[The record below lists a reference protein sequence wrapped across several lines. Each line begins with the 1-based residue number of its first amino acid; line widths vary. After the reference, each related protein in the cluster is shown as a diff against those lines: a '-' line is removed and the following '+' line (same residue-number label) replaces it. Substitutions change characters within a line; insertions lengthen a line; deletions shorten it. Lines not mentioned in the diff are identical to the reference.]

1 MPLHVGSGC
10 LPATI
15 TNLRINCIAQSAT
28 PPEMS
33 LWEKIKEFFCSTHQ
47 TEAQECI
54 WTICHPS
61 VGTTREDVVSR
72 FEQLRMLVYAGY
84 EESIHSGRHG
94 ESHFCILD
102 ADNQE
107 ILSVTLDDAG
117 NYTVNCQG
125 HNETYRF
132 TMDIE
137 QGEEC
142 TEHAEGASGT
152 LQVSPLP
159 DPAAPQTP
167 AAYDAVWSEWKRA
180 APAEELRGRAATVQ
194 RICTCLNNGSREL
207 NVGES
212 GLTALPDCL
221 PAHIT
226 TLVIPHN
233 NYLTSLPTLPSG
245 LEVLTVEDNQLTSLP
260 PLPSGLEVLTVED
273 NQLTSLPPLPS
284 GLEVLTV
291 EDNQLTS
298 LPPLPSGLEV
308 LTVEDNQL
316 TSLPPL
322 PSGLEVLTVEDNQ
335 LTSLP
340 PLPSGLEVLTVEDN
354 QLTSLPPLP
363 SGLEVL
369 TVEDNQLTSL
379 PPLPS
384 GLEVLTV
391 EDNQLTSL
399 PPLPAGLVVLTVSG
413 NQLTSLPPLPAGL
426 QTLSVAGNQ
435 LTSLPPLPAGLQML
449 LVARNQLTSLPPLP
463 AGLQMLLVAR
473 NQLTSLPPLPPAG
486 LQTLSVAGNQLTSLP
501 PLPAGL
507 QMLSVAGNQLTRLPP
522 LPAGLRRLLVA
533 GNQLTSLPPLPA
545 GLQMLLVARNQLTSL
560 PPLPAGLQMLSVS
573 DNQLTSLPLLPAGL
587 ELLTLE
593 RNPQLV
599 RLPPLPEGLQTLS
612 VDANPQLTRLPA
624 LPSGLQRLYARNNQL
639 TRLPESITGLS
650 SEASVNLEG
659 NPLSERTLQ
668 ALREITSAP
677 GYSGPRILFD
687 MAGASAPRE
696 ARALHLAAAGWLV
709 PAREGEPAPA
719 DRWHMFGQEDNAAAF
734 SLFLDRLSE
743 TENFMKDAGFKAQIS
758 SWLVQLAEDEALR
771 AKTFAMATEATA
783 SCQDRVTLAL
793 HQMKN
798 VQLVHDAEKGQ
809 YDNNLAALV
818 ATGREMFRL
827 EKLEQIARE
836 KAGTL
841 ALADDVE
848 VYLAYQNKLKKA
860 LGLTSV
866 TAEMRFFGVSGV
878 TVSDLQA
885 AELQVKAAEKS
896 ELREW
901 ILQWGPLHSVL
912 ERKAP
917 ERVNALREKQIS
929 DYEETYRML
938 SDTELRPFGLVGNTD
953 AERTIGARAMESA
966 KKTFL
971 DGLRPLVEEMLGSY
985 LAP

>member
-1 MPLHVGSGC
+1 MPLHVGRGC

-159 DPAAPQTP
+159 APAAPQTP
-167 AAYDAVWSEWKRA
+167 AEYDAVWSEWKGA

-212 GLTALPDCL
+212 GLTALPDRL

-233 NYLTSLPTLPSG
+233 NYLTSLPT
-245 LEVLTVEDNQLTSLP
+245 
-260 PLPSGLEVLTVED
+260 
-273 NQLTSLPPLPS
+273 
-284 GLEVLTV
+284 
-291 EDNQLTS
+291 
-298 LPPLPSGLEV
+298 
-308 LTVEDNQL
+308 
-316 TSLPPL
+316 
-322 PSGLEVLTVEDNQ
+322 
-335 LTSLP
+335 
-340 PLPSGLEVLTVEDN
+340 
-354 QLTSLPPLP
+354 LP

-463 AGLQMLLVAR
+463 AGLQML
-473 NQLTSLPPLPPAG
+473 
-486 LQTLSVAGNQLTSLP
+486 
-501 PLPAGL
+501 
-507 QMLSVAGNQLTRLPP
+507 SVAGNQLTRLPP

-545 GLQMLLVARNQLTSL
+545 GLQV
-560 PPLPAGLQMLSVS
+560 LSVS

-885 AELQVKAAEKS
+885 AELQVKVAEKS

>member
-47 TEAQECI
+47 TEALECI

-72 FEQLRMLVYAGY
+72 FEQLRMLAYAGY

-159 DPAAPQTP
+159 APAAPQTP
-167 AAYDAVWSEWKRA
+167 AEYDAVWSEWKGA

-194 RICTCLNNGSREL
+194 RICTCLNNGSQEL

-260 PLPSGLEVLTVED
+260 PLPSE
-273 NQLTSLPPLPS
+273 
-284 GLEVLTV
+284 
-291 EDNQLTS
+291 
-298 LPPLPSGLEV
+298 
-308 LTVEDNQL
+308 
-316 TSLPPL
+316 
-322 PSGLEVLTVEDNQ
+322 
-335 LTSLP
+335 
-340 PLPSGLEVLTVEDN
+340 
-354 QLTSLPPLP
+354 
-363 SGLEVL
+363 
-369 TVEDNQLTSL
+369 
-379 PPLPS
+379 
-384 GLEVLTV
+384 LEVLTV

-413 NQLTSLPPLPAGL
+413 NQLTSLPPL
-426 QTLSVAGNQ
+426 S
-435 LTSLPPLPAGLQML
+435 
-449 LVARNQLTSLPPLP
+449 
-463 AGLQMLLVAR
+463 
-473 NQLTSLPPLPPAG
+473 AG

-507 QMLSVAGNQLTRLPP
+507 QMLSVAGNQLTSLPP

-545 GLQMLLVARNQLTSL
+545 GLQV
-560 PPLPAGLQMLSVS
+560 LSVS

-587 ELLTLE
+587 ELLTLD

-650 SEASVNLEG
+650 SEAIVNLYG

-668 ALREITSAP
+668 ALQNITSAP

-696 ARALHLAAAGWLV
+696 ARALHLAAANWLV

-734 SLFLDRLSE
+734 SLFLDRLGE
-743 TENFMKDAGFKAQIS
+743 TENCIKDAGFKAQIS

-836 KAGTL
+836 KVRTL
-841 ALADDVE
+841 ALVDEIE
-848 VYLAYQNKLKKA
+848 VWLAYQNKLKKS

-866 TAEMRFFGVSGV
+866 TAEMRFFRISGV

-896 ELREW
+896 EFREW

-929 DYEETYRML
+929 DYEETYRTL
-938 SDTELRPFGLVGNTD
+938 SDTELRPSGLVGNTD

>member
-221 PAHIT
+221 PTHIT

-260 PLPSGLEVLTVED
+260 PLPAELEL
-273 NQLTSLPPLPS
+273 
-284 GLEVLTV
+284 
-291 EDNQLTS
+291 
-298 LPPLPSGLEV
+298 
-308 LTVEDNQL
+308 
-316 TSLPPL
+316 
-322 PSGLEVLTVEDNQ
+322 
-335 LTSLP
+335 
-340 PLPSGLEVLTVEDN
+340 
-354 QLTSLPPLP
+354 
-363 SGLEVL
+363 
-369 TVEDNQLTSL
+369 
-379 PPLPS
+379 
-384 GLEVLTV
+384 
-391 EDNQLTSL
+391 
-399 PPLPAGLVVLTVSG
+399 LTVSG

-426 QTLSVAGNQ
+426 QTLSVSGNQ
-435 LTSLPPLPAGLQML
+435 LTSLPPLPAGLQTL
-449 LVARNQLTSLPPLP
+449 L
-463 AGLQMLLVAR
+463 
-473 NQLTSLPPLPPAG
+473 
-486 LQTLSVAGNQLTSLP
+486 VAGNQLTS
-501 PLPAGL
+501 
-507 QMLSVAGNQLTRLPP
+507 LPP

-545 GLQMLLVARNQLTSL
+545 GLQV
-560 PPLPAGLQMLSVS
+560 LSVS

-587 ELLTLE
+587 ELLTLD
-593 RNPQLV
+593 RNPQLA

-650 SEASVNLEG
+650 SEAIVNLYG

-668 ALREITSAP
+668 ALRNITSAP

-696 ARALHLAAAGWLV
+696 ARALHLAAADWLV

-734 SLFLDRLSE
+734 SLFLDRLGE
-743 TENFMKDAGFKAQIS
+743 TENCIKDAGFKAQIS

-798 VQLVHDAEKGQ
+798 VQLVHDAEKGE

-827 EKLEQIARE
+827 GKLEQIARE
-836 KAGTL
+836 KVRTL
-841 ALADDVE
+841 ALVDEIE
-848 VYLAYQNKLKKA
+848 VWLAYQNKLKKS

>member
-47 TEAQECI
+47 TEALECI

-72 FEQLRMLVYAGY
+72 FEQLRMLAYAGY

-142 TEHAEGASGT
+142 TEHAEGAYGT

-159 DPAAPQTP
+159 APAAPQTP
-167 AAYDAVWSEWKRA
+167 AEYDAVWSEWKGA

-233 NYLTSLPTLPSG
+233 NYLTSLPT
-245 LEVLTVEDNQLTSLP
+245 
-260 PLPSGLEVLTVED
+260 
-273 NQLTSLPPLPS
+273 
-284 GLEVLTV
+284 
-291 EDNQLTS
+291 
-298 LPPLPSGLEV
+298 
-308 LTVEDNQL
+308 
-316 TSLPPL
+316 
-322 PSGLEVLTVEDNQ
+322 
-335 LTSLP
+335 
-340 PLPSGLEVLTVEDN
+340 
-354 QLTSLPPLP
+354 LP

-463 AGLQMLLVAR
+463 AGLQMLLVA
-473 NQLTSLPPLPPAG
+473 
-486 LQTLSVAGNQLTSLP
+486 GNQLTSLP

-507 QMLSVAGNQLTRLPP
+507 Q
-522 LPAGLRRLLVA
+522 RLLVA

-545 GLQMLLVARNQLTSL
+545 GLQV
-560 PPLPAGLQMLSVS
+560 LSVS

-587 ELLTLE
+587 ELLTLD

-650 SEASVNLEG
+650 SEAAVNLEG

-668 ALREITSAP
+668 ALRDITSAP
-677 GYSGPRILFD
+677 GYSGPRIVFD

-696 ARALHLAAAGWLV
+696 ARALHLAAANWLV
-709 PAREGEPAPA
+709 PAREGGPAPA
-719 DRWHMFGQEDNAAAF
+719 DRWHMFEQEDNAAAF

-743 TENFMKDAGFKAQIS
+743 TENCIKDAGFKAQIS

-798 VQLVHDAEKGQ
+798 VQLIHDAEKGE
-809 YDNNLAALV
+809 YDNNLVVLV

-866 TAEMRFFGVSGV
+866 TAEMRFFRISGV

-896 ELREW
+896 EFREW

-912 ERKAP
+912 ERKVP

-938 SDTELRPFGLVGNTD
+938 SDTELRPSGLVGNTD

-985 LAP
+985 LAS

>member
-159 DPAAPQTP
+159 APAAPQTP
-167 AAYDAVWSEWKRA
+167 AEYDAVWSEWKGA

-212 GLTALPDCL
+212 GLTALPDRL

-233 NYLTSLPTLPSG
+233 NY
-245 LEVLTVEDNQLTSLP
+245 
-260 PLPSGLEVLTVED
+260 
-273 NQLTSLPPLPS
+273 
-284 GLEVLTV
+284 
-291 EDNQLTS
+291 
-298 LPPLPSGLEV
+298 
-308 LTVEDNQL
+308 
-316 TSLPPL
+316 
-322 PSGLEVLTVEDNQ
+322 
-335 LTSLP
+335 
-340 PLPSGLEVLTVEDN
+340 
-354 QLTSLPPLP
+354 
-363 SGLEVL
+363 
-369 TVEDNQLTSL
+369 
-379 PPLPS
+379 
-384 GLEVLTV
+384 
-391 EDNQLTSL
+391 
-399 PPLPAGLVVLTVSG
+399 
-413 NQLTSLPPLPAGL
+413 
-426 QTLSVAGNQ
+426 
-435 LTSLPPLPAGLQML
+435 
-449 LVARNQLTSLPPLP
+449 
-463 AGLQMLLVAR
+463 
-473 NQLTSLPPLPPAG
+473 
-486 LQTLSVAGNQLTSLP
+486 
-501 PLPAGL
+501 
-507 QMLSVAGNQLTRLPP
+507 
-522 LPAGLRRLLVA
+522 
-533 GNQLTSLPPLPA
+533 
-545 GLQMLLVARNQLTSL
+545 
-560 PPLPAGLQMLSVS
+560 
-573 DNQLTSLPLLPAGL
+573 LTSLPLLPAGL

-696 ARALHLAAAGWLV
+696 ARALHLAAADWLV

-734 SLFLDRLSE
+734 SLFLDRLGE
-743 TENFMKDAGFKAQIS
+743 TENCIKDAGFKAQIS

-836 KAGTL
+836 KVRTL
-841 ALADDVE
+841 ALVDEIE
-848 VYLAYQNKLKKA
+848 VWLAYQNKLKKS

-866 TAEMRFFGVSGV
+866 TAEMRFFRISGV

-896 ELREW
+896 EFREW

-929 DYEETYRML
+929 DYEETYRTL
-938 SDTELRPFGLVGNTD
+938 SDTELRPSGLVGNTD

-985 LAP
+985 LAS

>member
-273 NQLTSLPPLPS
+273 NQLTSLPPLP
-284 GLEVLTV
+284 
-291 EDNQLTS
+291 
-298 LPPLPSGLEV
+298 
-308 LTVEDNQL
+308 
-316 TSLPPL
+316 
-322 PSGLEVLTVEDNQ
+322 
-335 LTSLP
+335 
-340 PLPSGLEVLTVEDN
+340 
-354 QLTSLPPLP
+354 
-363 SGLEVL
+363 
-369 TVEDNQLTSL
+369 
-379 PPLPS
+379 
-384 GLEVLTV
+384 
-391 EDNQLTSL
+391 
-399 PPLPAGLVVLTVSG
+399 AGLVVLTVSG

-426 QTLSVAGNQ
+426 Q
-435 LTSLPPLPAGLQML
+435 ML
-449 LVARNQLTSLPPLP
+449 LVAR
-463 AGLQMLLVAR
+463 
-473 NQLTSLPPLPPAG
+473 
-486 LQTLSVAGNQLTSLP
+486 NQLTSLP

-545 GLQMLLVARNQLTSL
+545 GLQV
-560 PPLPAGLQMLSVS
+560 LSVS